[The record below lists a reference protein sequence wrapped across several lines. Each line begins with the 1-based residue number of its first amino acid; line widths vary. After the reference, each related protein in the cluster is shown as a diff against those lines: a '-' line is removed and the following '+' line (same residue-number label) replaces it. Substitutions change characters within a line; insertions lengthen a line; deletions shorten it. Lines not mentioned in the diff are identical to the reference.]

1 MTDDLLLPRH
11 PAAPAPEPLRFT
23 GTGAEYFRIWIVNLL
38 LTIVTLGIYSAW
50 AKVRRLQ
57 YFHRH
62 TQLAGSGFDYHGRP
76 AAILKGRAVAFGALV
91 LYKIADEMHPDAGK
105 LVALAI
111 ALALPWVLTRSAAFR
126 LANTSWR
133 GLRFRFDGS
142 TADGY
147 RTFLLWPLAALATL
161 GALAPVA
168 HREITAFHRG
178 NAAFGRAP
186 FAFSATNREFY
197 RVWLRTVGL
206 FLGLPALLFLTGLV
220 LGVQATSLGGGLHGF
235 GVTGAATL
243 MLLGGIAAYSGFIA
257 AKPYFTAHIQNL
269 VWGRTTLATHRFEC
283 DLRFGMLLWIG
294 VSNLV
299 LTILTLGLYRPFGM
313 VRMARY
319 RVAAITLIPGES
331 LDDFIGERV
340 RDVEA
345 FGDELADF
353 LDIDIAL

>member
-1 MTDDLLLPRH
+1 MIDDLLLPPR
-11 PAAPAPEPLRFT
+11 PAAHAPQPLRFT
-23 GTGAEYFRIWIVNLL
+23 GSGAEYFRIWIVNLL
-38 LTIVTLGIYSAW
+38 LTLVTLGVYSAW

-76 AAILKGRAVAFGALV
+76 VAILKGRGIAFGALA
-91 LYKIADEMHPDAGK
+91 LYSIADAVAPEAGK

-126 LANTSWR
+126 LGNTSWR
-133 GLRFRFDGS
+133 GLRFRFEGK

-147 RTFLLWPLAALATL
+147 RVFLLWPLAALATL

-168 HREITAFHRG
+168 HRRITAFHRG

-186 FAFSATNREFY
+186 FAFSATDRDFY
-197 RVWLRTVGL
+197 RIWVRTAVL
-206 FLGLPALLFLTGLV
+206 FFGLPAAIFLAGLL
-220 LGVQATSLGGGLHGF
+220 LGVRATMSGGSVAGIALPGA
-235 GVTGAATL
+235 GVL
-243 MLLGGIAAYSGFIA
+243 MLLGGFAFYAGFVA
-257 AKPYFTAHIQNL
+257 AKPYFTAHMQTL
-269 VWGRTTLATHRFEC
+269 VWNRTTLQSHRFEC
-283 DLRFGMLLWIG
+283 HLRFGPLLWIG
-294 VSNLV
+294 VSNLALTV
-299 LTILTLGLYRPFGM
+299 LTFGLFRPFGM

-319 RVAAITLIPGES
+319 RVGAITLVPGES
-331 LDDFIGERV
+331 LDDFVGARV